1 MENEKRLIQEE
12 VAELLGVKNP
22 YLSGMTNGK
31 YPVTENVLRKI
42 SEIFGSIHQI
52 LPLICA
58 SLSVVTNKFP
68 LFCSLR

>member
-1 MENEKRLIQEE
+1 MVNNEQLKEIIGRIKHEKKLNQEE

-52 LPLICA
+52 LPLIC
-58 SLSVVTNKFP
+58 
-68 LFCSLR
+68 SLR

>member
-1 MENEKRLIQEE
+1 MENEKKLNQEE

-52 LPLICA
+52 LPLIC
-58 SLSVVTNKFP
+58 
-68 LFCSLR
+68 SLR